1 MAPPNILV
9 LFTDDQR
16 FDTIGALGAG
26 EVETP
31 NLDRLA
37 ECGTAFTHAHI
48 PGGTTGAIC
57 MPSRA
62 MLHTGRDLFHI
73 EGTGEEIPAGH
84 VLLGEHLAAH
94 GYRTWGTGKWHNG
107 AASFN
112 RSFQDGAEIFL
123 GGMEDHWNVPAFRYD
138 PTGRY
143 AGTLPQVP
151 DWLSSNEV
159 RVRRGDG
166 IRAGVHSSRLFC
178 DAAIERLR
186 QTEPATPFFMYVSF
200 MAPHDPR
207 TMPAEYLRRY
217 DPERLTLPPNFLPRH
232 PFDNGAIDIRDELLA
247 GHPREEAEVRRH
259 IAEYYAM
266 ITHLDAEIGR
276 LLDVLE
282 QRGLTDD
289 TIIVMAGDNGLAVG
303 QHGLMG
309 KQNLYEH
316 SVRVPLIF
324 AGPGVSRGQTRD
336 SYAYLLDIFPTLCDL
351 AGVPVPDSVTGRS
364 LAPALTDPAHHA
376 RERLYLAYWDSQRA
390 IKDRRYKLIEY
401 RAGDGPVTQLFDLE
415 TDPWEMNDLAGHP
428 DQRQRLQAMRAELSA
443 ASGASGEMA
452 TPYGPA
458 FWD

>member
-16 FDTIGALGAG
+16 FDTIGALGAD
-26 EVETP
+26 EVHTP
-31 NLDRLA
+31 HLDRLV
-37 ECGTAFTHAHI
+37 ERGTAFTHAHI

-62 MLHTGRDLFHI
+62 MLHSGRDLFHI

-84 VLLGEHLAAH
+84 VLLGEHLAGH

-151 DWLSSNEV
+151 EWLSSNEV

-178 DAAIERLR
+178 DAAIEQLR
-186 QTEPATPFFMYVSF
+186 QTDPATPFFMYVSF

-217 DPERLTLPPNFLPRH
+217 DPQRLTLPPNFLPRH
-232 PFDNGAIDIRDELLA
+232 PFDNGALDIRDELLA

-266 ITHLDAEIGR
+266 ITHLDAEIRPAARRAGAARPDRRHDHRHGR
-276 LLDVLE
+276 
-282 QRGLTDD
+282 R
-289 TIIVMAGDNGLAVG
+289 
-303 QHGLMG
+303 
-309 KQNLYEH
+309 
-316 SVRVPLIF
+316 
-324 AGPGVSRGQTRD
+324 
-336 SYAYLLDIFPTLCDL
+336 
-351 AGVPVPDSVTGRS
+351 
-364 LAPALTDPAHHA
+364 
-376 RERLYLAYWDSQRA
+376 QRA
-390 IKDRRYKLIEY
+390 GRR
-401 RAGDGPVTQLFDLE
+401 
-415 TDPWEMNDLAGHP
+415 
-428 DQRQRLQAMRAELSA
+428 
-443 ASGASGEMA
+443 ASTA
-452 TPYGPA
+452 
-458 FWD
+458 

>member
-16 FDTIGALGAG
+16 FDTIGALGAD
-26 EVETP
+26 EVHTP
-31 NLDRLA
+31 HLDRLV
-37 ECGTAFTHAHI
+37 ERGTAFTHAHI

-62 MLHTGRDLFHI
+62 MLHSGRDLFHI

-84 VLLGEHLAAH
+84 VLLGEHLAGH

-151 DWLSSNEV
+151 EWLSSNEV

-178 DAAIERLR
+178 DAAIEQLR
-186 QTEPATPFFMYVSF
+186 QTDPATPFFMYVSF

-217 DPERLTLPPNFLPRH
+217 DPGRLTLPPNFLPLH
-232 PFDNGAIDIRDELLA
+232 PFDNGALDIRDELLA
-247 GHPREEAEVRRH
+247 GHPREEVEVRRH

-266 ITHLDAEIGR
+266 ITHLDAETGR

-282 QRGLTDD
+282 RRGLIDD

-324 AGPGVSRGQTRD
+324 AGPGVPRGETRD

-351 AGVPVPDSVTGRS
+351 ADVPDPGYRHGPLAGAGAGRS
-364 LAPALTDPAHHA
+364 RPTT
-376 RERLYLAYWDSQRA
+376 Y
-390 IKDRRYKLIEY
+390 
-401 RAGDGPVTQLFDLE
+401 
-415 TDPWEMNDLAGHP
+415 
-428 DQRQRLQAMRAELSA
+428 
-443 ASGASGEMA
+443 ASGSTSPTGTVSGRSRTAA
-452 TPYGPA
+452 TSSSSTGPA
-458 FWD
+458 ARR

>member
-16 FDTIGALGAG
+16 FDTIGALGAD
-26 EVETP
+26 EVHTP
-31 NLDRLA
+31 NLDRLV
-37 ECGTAFTHAHI
+37 ERGTAFTHAHI

-62 MLHTGRDLFHI
+62 MLHTGRDLFRI

-84 VLLGEHLAAH
+84 VLLGEHLARH

-186 QTEPATPFFMYVSF
+186 QTDASAPFLMYVSF

-207 TMPAEYLRRY
+207 TMPAEHLRRY

-247 GHPREEAEVRRH
+247 AHPRDEAEVRRH

-266 ITHLDAEIGR
+266 ITHLDAETGR
-276 LLDVLE
+276 LLDALE
-282 QRGLTDD
+282 QRGLADD

-324 AGPGVSRGQTRD
+324 AGPGVPQGETRD

-351 AGVPVPDSVTGRS
+351 AGLPVPDSVTGHS
-364 LAPALTDPAHHA
+364 VAPALADRDHHV

-415 TDPWEMNDLAGHP
+415 TDPWEMSDLAGHP
-428 DQRQRLQAMRAELSA
+428 DQRQRLTAMRSELA
-443 ASGASGEMA
+443 ARRDASGEMA

>member
-16 FDTIGALGAG
+16 FDTIGALGAV
-26 EVETP
+26 EVHTP
-31 NLDRLA
+31 HLDRLV
-37 ECGTAFTHAHI
+37 ERGTAFTHAHI

-73 EGTGEEIPAGH
+73 EGTGEDIPADH
-84 VLLGEHLAAH
+84 MLLGEHLAGH

-107 AASFN
+107 SASFN

-186 QTEPATPFFMYVSF
+186 RTDPATPFFMYVSF

-217 DPERLTLPPNFLPRH
+217 DPEKLTLPPNFVPRH

-266 ITHLDAEIGR
+266 ITHLDAEVRPAAGR
-276 LLDVLE
+276 
-282 QRGLTDD
+282 
-289 TIIVMAGDNGLAVG
+289 AGAARPHRRHDHR
-303 QHGLMG
+303 HG
-309 KQNLYEH
+309 
-316 SVRVPLIF
+316 R
-324 AGPGVSRGQTRD
+324 R
-336 SYAYLLDIFPTLCDL
+336 
-351 AGVPVPDSVTGRS
+351 
-364 LAPALTDPAHHA
+364 
-376 RERLYLAYWDSQRA
+376 QRA
-390 IKDRRYKLIEY
+390 GGRPARPDGQAEPLRALGAGAVDLRRA
-401 RAGDGPVTQLFDLE
+401 RCAAGADAGQLRL
-415 TDPWEMNDLAGHP
+415 PAGH
-428 DQRQRLQAMRAELSA
+428 LSRRSA
-443 ASGASGEMA
+443 I
-452 TPYGPA
+452 
-458 FWD
+458 